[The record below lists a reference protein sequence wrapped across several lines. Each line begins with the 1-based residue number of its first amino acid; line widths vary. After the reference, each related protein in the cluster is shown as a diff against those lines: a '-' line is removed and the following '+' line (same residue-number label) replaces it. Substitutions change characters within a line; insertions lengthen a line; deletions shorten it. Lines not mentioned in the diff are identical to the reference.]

1 MDELRPGPVFT
12 GPPRAT
18 QRDVG
23 EFKRSESELNSVNRS
38 SYPVSYYPPTSYRT
52 QPSRYTTGPVP
63 GPSNT
68 SSYRQQ
74 RPISPPTN
82 TPWAPPSPRKTTSQ
96 SLSQDAIGIDLGRV
110 SPAKRQSPHPT
121 YAHLTHLRTSA
132 KITAIVPVHHVKKE
146 EEEMSLPPETP
157 MRSLQDNKS
166 SPLRRR
172 RSMLRAIQ
180 DEDEADYIEATE
192 EVLDETEDDEIAMG
206 HAVRYLFLL

>member
-1 MDELRPGPVFT
+1 ML
-12 GPPRAT
+12 
-18 QRDVG
+18 
-23 EFKRSESELNSVNRS
+23 
-38 SYPVSYYPPTSYRT
+38 
-52 QPSRYTTGPVP
+52 

-82 TPWAPPSPRKTTSQ
+82 TSWAPPSPRKTTSQ
-96 SLSQDAIGIDLGRV
+96 SLPQDANGIELGRV

-121 YAHLTHLRTSA
+121 YTHLRTSA

-157 MRSLQDNKS
+157 ARSLQDDKS

-180 DEDEADYIEATE
+180 DEDEADYTEATE
-192 EVLDETEDDEIAMG
+192 EVLDESEDDEIAMG